1 MNTELFLANLQKRGY
16 KVSSFETKE
25 EAADYLNGII
35 DQTSVGMAS
44 SVTLDGLG
52 IYERLKEH
60 NEVWW
65 HWQIPEGMTDRE
77 VRYKERGTEV
87 YLSSLNGAAE
97 SGELI
102 NIDNTGNRVAE
113 ICYGHQRVYLV
124 IGKNKLAET
133 FEKALERARN
143 VAAPCNVKRMN
154 RSGTPCAY
162 SDHCFDCQSPERICR
177 ILMVFWEAPR
187 GAEYEVIYVNE
198 ELGY

>member
-1 MNTELFLANLQKRGY
+1 MDKEVFFVNLKKRGY
-16 KVSSFETKE
+16 QVSSFETKE
-25 EAADYLNGII
+25 EAAEYLNRAI

-44 SVTLDGLG
+44 SVTLDTLG
-52 IYERLKEH
+52 IYEKLKEH

-65 HWQIPEGMTDRE
+65 HWQIPEGMSDKE
-77 VRYKERGTEV
+77 VRYKERSAAV

-113 ICYGHQRVYLV
+113 TAYGHQKVYLV
-124 IGKNKLAET
+124 IGRNKLAES

-143 VAAPCNVKRMN
+143 VAAPCNVKRMH
-154 RSGTPCAY
+154 RTGTPCAY
-162 SDHCFDCQSPERICR
+162 GDHCFDCQSPERICR

-187 GAEYEVIYVNE
+187 GAEYEVVYIDE